1 MDSSSATR
9 RYAESDL
16 VPARVWD
23 LPTRVFHWT
32 LAATVLCSV
41 VSAKIGGNAMV
52 WHFRFGYVV
61 FALLL
66 FRFVWGLVGG
76 HWSRFAIFVRAPGDA
91 LRYLRGERRPDDH
104 FDVGHNPLGA
114 LSVMALLLFL
124 AAQVGTG
131 LVADDEIASV
141 GPLNRLVSSAV
152 AARATSWHADYGS
165 ALLLGLVGLH
175 IAAVVYYLVCKKTNL
190 IRPMIVGD
198 KPLPPGTPVSRDT
211 PGLRVVALA
220 LMSACAALVTFV
232 VRLGG

>member
-1 MDSSSATR
+1 MDSTSATR
-9 RYAESDL
+9 GHADSEL

-41 VSAKIGGNAMV
+41 VSAQIGGNAMV

-66 FRFVWGLVGG
+66 FRLVWGLVGG
-76 HWSRFAIFVRAPGDA
+76 HWSRFARFVYAPGTVW
-91 LRYLRGERRPDDH
+91 RYLRGEHRPGDH

-114 LSVMALLLFL
+114 LSVVALLAFL

-141 GPLNRLVSSAV
+141 GPLNRLVSNAV
-152 AARATSWHADYGS
+152 AGRATSWHADYGS
-165 ALLLGLVGLH
+165 TLLLALVGLH
-175 IAAVVYYLVCKKTNL
+175 IAAVAYYLVRKKTNL

-198 KPLPPGTPVSRDT
+198 KRLPPGTPVSRDT
-211 PGLRVVALA
+211 PGLRVAALL

-232 VRLGG
+232 VRFGG